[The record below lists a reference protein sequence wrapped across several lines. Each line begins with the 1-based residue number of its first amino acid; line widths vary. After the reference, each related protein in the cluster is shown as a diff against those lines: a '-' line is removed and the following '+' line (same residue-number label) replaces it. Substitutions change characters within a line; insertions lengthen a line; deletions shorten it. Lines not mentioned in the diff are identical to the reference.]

1 MRSDAL
7 LPSAKSCSANHEI
20 NNMFVFNGVLAESLA
35 SADCVEMLRR
45 KASSATLPLHLLQFG
60 IQIIAEHLRVILQ
73 AGAGFQKG
81 VRREIWG
88 TEVPQWGTPSRG

>member
-1 MRSDAL
+1 
-7 LPSAKSCSANHEI
+7 
-20 NNMFVFNGVLAESLA
+20 MFVFNGVLAESLA

>member
-1 MRSDAL
+1 
-7 LPSAKSCSANHEI
+7 
-20 NNMFVFNGVLAESLA
+20 MFVFNGVLAESLA
-35 SADCVEMLRR
+35 SADCVEMLPRG

-60 IQIIAEHLRVILQ
+60 IQIIAEYLRVILQ

-88 TEVPQWGTPSRG
+88 TEESPNGVHRPGVKLRM